1 MIDQQ
6 EIKRPSS
13 SLNVLCILTLIGSIF
28 ILLKGLIT
36 YFILVDSND
45 TRSESGILFIN
56 LVYFLE
62 FMSCIGS
69 IVGAILMLSRKKA
82 GLVVYLISSILY
94 IALTTVFAI
103 FCFFSIIGIPVG
115 ILQFF
120 YLAPAIL
127 FLILYLNQAK
137 HLSWNRLVIR
147 FTELVI

>member
-6 EIKRPSS
+6 GIKRPSS
-13 SLNVLCILTLIGSIF
+13 SLNVLCILTLIGSVF

-127 FLILYLNQAK
+127 FLILYLNQAN
-137 HLSWNRLVIR
+137 HLS
-147 FTELVI
+147 